1 VSEAQCFVE
10 LWICFS
16 DGIHSLQ
23 DRAGTIE
30 VNGSRPKDAQLFDYA
45 LSGHGDRAR
54 WNTRPDEERIATSAL
69 AKHSIAC
76 ECADLK

>member
-1 VSEAQCFVE
+1 
-10 LWICFS
+10 
-16 DGIHSLQ
+16 
-23 DRAGTIE
+23 
-30 VNGSRPKDAQLFDYA
+30 

-54 WNTRPDEERIATSAL
+54 WNTLPYKERIATSAL